1 MAKIVGIACAKL
13 GLAGAWSKPALFMA
27 ETRFALLHRPT
38 AQFGLMLLVGLIT
51 RASVFGDLSYF
62 SDELFYFLAGQRMH
76 DGMLP
81 YVDVWDRK
89 GPALFLTY
97 YLIAGVSA
105 SVWAYQIAAWAFA
118 STTAFVIARI
128 ALRFTGVQG
137 ALAAGGVYLFSLAL
151 FGGAGGQSPVFYN
164 LWTALAALMVLR
176 GRWREML
183 AAMALAGLAI
193 AYKQSAAPEALFL
206 GLAAVWRLRQEGATG
221 AQLARRGL
229 LLALAGALP
238 FALFAAFYAA
248 AGHFDAFWQA
258 MVTSNLRKA
267 YNPVGDHW
275 VRIGALAKLS
285 SPLLLGAIAGL
296 VLAERR
302 TPRAFISCW
311 IAAALLGFVLVP
323 NFYEH
328 YLLPVLVPLSVASA
342 ALFNRGAV
350 GLGAAAAAALVFAA
364 NSPMFAFAKR
374 AEARAA
380 MEGIAADIRARNPR
394 PRLFVYEGPVWL
406 YAMLHSY
413 PPSPLLNNFHLYFPP
428 EEGVSQFDAAAEVQR
443 NLAWRPDVIVT
454 YNNWEPWE
462 ENARTAPLVRGYVAK
477 TCRHWFTRDYHEN
490 YRSYRIDVWGDCN
503 APARAPGV
511 TPSAASPAPAARPD
525 GN

>member
-1 MAKIVGIACAKL
+1 ML
-13 GLAGAWSKPALFMA
+13 DSRPTPAL
-27 ETRFALLHRPT
+27 LDRPA
-38 AQFGLMLLVGLIT
+38 AQLGLMLLVGLVT

-76 DGMLP
+76 EGLLP

-97 YLIAGVSA
+97 FLIAGVSK
-105 SVWAYQIAAWAFA
+105 SVWAYQIAAWLFA
-118 STTAFVIARI
+118 SVTACIISRI

-164 LWTALAALMVLR
+164 LWMALAALLVLR
-176 GRWREML
+176 GRWLEML

-193 AYKQSAAPEALFL
+193 AYKQSAAPEAMFL
-206 GLAAVWRLRQEGATG
+206 GVAVLWRLRQDGATV
-221 AQLARRGL
+221 AQLLRRAL
-229 LLALAGALP
+229 LLAFAGALP
-238 FALFAAFYAA
+238 FALFALFYAA
-248 AGHFDAFWQA
+248 TGHFDAFWQA

-275 VRIGALAKLS
+275 VRIAALAKLS
-285 SPLLLGAIAGL
+285 SPLLLGAIGGL
-296 VLAERR
+296 ALGGK
-302 TPRAFISCW
+302 TMPRAFIGGW
-311 IAAALLGFVLVP
+311 IIAALLGFVLIP

-328 YLLPVLVPLSVASA
+328 YLLPVLLPLSVASA

-350 GLGAAAAAALVFAA
+350 GLGAGAAAALVFAA
-364 NSPMFAFAKR
+364 NSPMLAFAKR

-380 MEGIAADIRARNPR
+380 MEGIAADIRARNPH

-406 YAMLHSY
+406 YAMLDSY

-428 EEGVSQFDAAAEVQR
+428 EEGVSQFDSAAEVQR
-443 NLAWRPDVIVT
+443 NLNWKPDVVVT

-462 ENARTAPLVRGYVAK
+462 ENARTAPLVRGYVAGA
-477 TCRHWFTRDYHEN
+477 CRHWFTRDYHEN
-490 YRSYRIDVWGDCN
+490 YRSYRIDVWGDCKW
-503 APARAPGV
+503 
-511 TPSAASPAPAARPD
+511 PSAAQGFGGVSSTAAATGR
-525 GN
+525 

>member
-1 MAKIVGIACAKL
+1 MTVGTTA
-13 GLAGAWSKPALFMA
+13 LARLLDRPAA
-27 ETRFALLHRPT
+27 QFAL
-38 AQFGLMLLVGLIT
+38 MLVVGVVT

-76 DGMLP
+76 DGLLP

-97 YLIAGVSA
+97 YLIAGVSR
-105 SVWAYQIAAWAFA
+105 SVWAYQIAAWIFA
-118 STTAFVIARI
+118 SATAFVIARI
-128 ALRFTGVQG
+128 ALRFTGLQG
-137 ALAAGGVYLFSLAL
+137 ALTAGGVYLFSLAL

-164 LWTALAALMVLR
+164 LWMAFAVLLVLR
-176 GRWREML
+176 GEWRGMV
-183 AAMALAGLAI
+183 AGMALAGLAI

-206 GLAAVWRLRQEGATG
+206 GLAALWQLRQDGTKGDA
-221 AQLARRGL
+221 LVRRAL
-229 LLALAGALP
+229 LLAVAGSLP
-238 FALFAAFYAA
+238 FVLFALFYLA

-258 MVTSNLRKA
+258 MVTSNLHKA

-275 VRIGALAKLS
+275 VRVAALAKLS

-296 VLAERR
+296 ALGEKAM
-302 TPRAFISCW
+302 PRLFLGGW
-311 IAAALLGFVLVP
+311 IVAALIGFVSVP

-328 YLLPVLVPLSVASA
+328 YLLPVLVPLSAASA

-350 GLGAAAAAALVFAA
+350 GLGAATAAALVFAA
-364 NSPMFAFAKR
+364 NSPMFAFTKR

-380 MEGIAADIRARNPR
+380 MDAIAADIRARGPK

-406 YAMLHSY
+406 YAMVDSY

-428 EEGVSQFDAAAEVQR
+428 EEGVSQFDSAAEVQR
-443 NLAWRPDVIVT
+443 NLAWKPDVIVT

-462 ENARTAPLVRGYVAK
+462 ENARTAPLVRGYVAQH
-477 TCRHWFTRDYHEN
+477 CRRWSTRDYHEN
-490 YRSYRIDVWGDCN
+490 YRSYRIDIWGDCN
-503 APARAPGV
+503 APAP
-511 TPSAASPAPAARPD
+511 
-525 GN
+525 

>member
-1 MAKIVGIACAKL
+1 MTG
-13 GLAGAWSKPALFMA
+13 
-27 ETRFALLHRPT
+27 PT
-38 AQFGLMLLVGLIT
+38 ALARIFDCPAAQLGLMLLVGLVT
-51 RASVFGDLSYF
+51 RVSVFGDLSYF

-76 DGMLP
+76 ADGIHGGLLP

-118 STTAFVIARI
+118 SATAFVIARI

-137 ALAAGGVYLFSLAL
+137 ALAAGSVYLFSLAL

-164 LWTALAALMVLR
+164 LWMALAALLVLQGKWRGMV
-176 GRWREML
+176 

-193 AYKQSAAPEALFL
+193 AYKQSAVPEALFL
-206 GLAAVWRLRQEGATG
+206 GLVALWRLRQDGASWPK
-221 AQLARRGL
+221 LARRAV

-238 FALFAAFYAA
+238 FALFALFYAA
-248 AGHFDAFWQA
+248 IDQFDAFWQA

-285 SPLLLGAIAGL
+285 SPLLLGALAGL

-302 TPRAFISCW
+302 IPRAFIGGW
-311 IAAALLGFVLVP
+311 IAAAVIGFVLVP

-380 MEGIAADIRARNPR
+380 MAGIAADIRARNPR

-406 YAMLHSY
+406 YAMLDSY

-428 EEGVSQFDAAAEVQR
+428 EEGVSQFDAATEVQR
-443 NLAWRPDVIVT
+443 NLAWKPDVIVT

-462 ENARTAPLVRGYVAK
+462 ENARTAPLVRGYVAQR
-477 TCRHWFTRDYHEN
+477 CSHWFTRDYHEN

-503 APARAPGV
+503 TPAI
-511 TPSAASPAPAARPD
+511 TPSAASPALLQQPG

>member
-1 MAKIVGIACAKL
+1 MTAGQPALARMLERPAAQL
-13 GLAGAWSKPALFMA
+13 GL
-27 ETRFALLHRPT
+27 
-38 AQFGLMLLVGLIT
+38 LLVVGLVT

-76 DGMLP
+76 YGLLP

-97 YLIAGVSA
+97 YLIAGVSK
-105 SVWAYQIAAWAFA
+105 SVWAYQIAAWLFA
-118 STTAFVIARI
+118 SSTAFVIARI

-137 ALAAGGVYLFSLAL
+137 ALAAGSVYLFSLAL

-164 LWTALAALMVLR
+164 LWMALAALLVLR
-176 GRWREML
+176 GKWREML

-206 GLAAVWRLRQEGATG
+206 GLAALWRLRQDGTKGGALVCR
-221 AQLARRGL
+221 ALVLAV
-229 LLALAGALP
+229 AGALP
-238 FALFAAFYAA
+238 FALFALFYLAVS
-248 AGHFDAFWQA
+248 HFDAFWQA

-275 VRIGALAKLS
+275 TRIAALAKLS
-285 SPLLLGAIAGL
+285 SPLWLGAIAGMAL
-296 VLAERR
+296 GRKQM
-302 TPRAFISCW
+302 PRWFIGGW
-311 IAAALLGFVLVP
+311 IFAALIGFVSVP

-342 ALFNRGAV
+342 SLFNRGAV

-380 MEGIAADIRARNPR
+380 MEQIAADIRTRQPN

-406 YAMLHSY
+406 YAMLDSY

-428 EEGVSQFDAAAEVQR
+428 EEGVSQFDSAAEVQR
-443 NLAWRPDVIVT
+443 NLNWKPDVIVT

-462 ENARTAPLVRGYVAK
+462 ENARTAPLVRGYVAQK
-477 TCRHWFTRDYHEN
+477 CRHWATRDYHEN
-490 YRSYRIDVWGDCN
+490 YRSYRLDVWGDCN
-503 APARAPGV
+503 AAPI
-511 TPSAASPAPAARPD
+511 PSAASPAPGPRPG

>member
-1 MAKIVGIACAKL
+1 MTFPAT
-13 GLAGAWSKPALFMA
+13 LARLFDRPA
-27 ETRFALLHRPT
+27 
-38 AQFGLMLLVGLIT
+38 AQLGLMLLVGLVT

-76 DGMLP
+76 DGLLP

-97 YLIAGVSA
+97 YLIAGVSR
-105 SVWAYQIAAWAFA
+105 SVWAYQITAWLFA
-118 STTAFVIARI
+118 SATAFVIARI
-128 ALRFTGVQG
+128 ALRFTSTQG

-164 LWTALAALMVLR
+164 LWIALAALLVLR
-176 GRWREML
+176 GHWRGML

-206 GLAAVWRLRQEGATG
+206 GFAALWRLRKDGIKGAG
-221 AQLARRGL
+221 LVRRIL
-229 LLALAGALP
+229 LLAFAGALP
-238 FALFAAFYAA
+238 FALFSLFYLAI
-248 AGHFDAFWQA
+248 GHFDAFWHA

-267 YNPVGDHW
+267 YDPVGDHW

-285 SPLLLGAIAGL
+285 SPLLLGAVAGL
-296 VLAERR
+296 VLADR
-302 TPRAFISCW
+302 TKPRLFMVGW
-311 IAAALLGFVLVP
+311 IAAALVGFVLVP

-374 AEARAA
+374 AEARVA
-380 MEGIAADIRARNPR
+380 MEGIAADIRARNPN

-406 YAMLHSY
+406 YAMLESY

-428 EEGVSQFDAAAEVQR
+428 EDGVSQFNPAAEVQR
-443 NLAWRPDVIVT
+443 NLAWKPDVIVT

-462 ENARTAPLVRGYVAK
+462 ENASTAPLVRGYVVQH
-477 TCRHWFTRDYHEN
+477 CRLWFTRDYHEN

-503 APARAPGV
+503 KPAL
-511 TPSAASPAPAARPD
+511 TPSPASPAPPQQPG

>member
-1 MAKIVGIACAKL
+1 MT
-13 GLAGAWSKPALFMA
+13 AGPSALTRLLDRPA
-27 ETRFALLHRPT
+27 
-38 AQFGLMLLVGLIT
+38 AQFGLLLLVGLVT
-51 RASVFGDLSYF
+51 RVSVFGDLSYF

-76 DGMLP
+76 DGLLP

-97 YLIAGVSA
+97 YLIAGVSS
-105 SVWAYQIAAWAFA
+105 SVWAYQLAAWLFA

-137 ALAAGGVYLFSLAL
+137 ALAAGCIYLFSLAL

-164 LWTALAALMVLR
+164 LWMALAALLVLR
-176 GRWREML
+176 GKWRELL

-193 AYKQSAAPEALFL
+193 AYKQSAVPEALFL
-206 GLAAVWRLRQEGATG
+206 GSAALLRLRADGLIG
-221 AQLARRGL
+221 SQLLRRAA
-229 LLALAGALP
+229 LLAIAGILP
-238 FALFAAFYAA
+238 FALFGVSYAA
-248 AGHFDAFWQA
+248 VGQFDAFWQA

-285 SPLLLGAIAGL
+285 SPLLLGAIAGI
-296 VLAERR
+296 AMGERR
-302 TPRAFISCW
+302 MPRLFIGGW
-311 IAAALLGFVLVP
+311 IVAALIGFLLVP

-342 ALFNRGAV
+342 PLFNRGAV

-380 MEGIAADIRARNPR
+380 MQRIAADIRQRQPN

-406 YAMLHSY
+406 YALLDSY

-428 EEGVSQFDAAAEVQR
+428 EEGVSQFDSAAEVQR
-443 NLAWRPDVIVT
+443 NLAWKPDVIVT
-454 YNNWEPWE
+454 YANWAPWE
-462 ENARTAPLVRGYVAK
+462 ENARTAPLVRGYVAQN
-477 TCRHWFTRDYHEN
+477 CRHWSSRDYHEN
-490 YRSYRIDVWGDCN
+490 YRSYRLDIWGDCN
-503 APARAPGV
+503 V
-511 TPSAASPAPAARPD
+511 TPSAASPAPARRPG

>member
-1 MAKIVGIACAKL
+1 MPVN
-13 GLAGAWSKPALFMA
+13 
-27 ETRFALLHRPT
+27 RFALFHRPA
-38 AQFGLMLLVGLIT
+38 AQFGLMLLVGLGT

-76 DGMLP
+76 DGLLP

-97 YLIAGVSA
+97 YLIAGFSK
-105 SVWAYQIAAWAFA
+105 SVWAYQIAAWLFA
-118 STTAFVIARI
+118 SATAFVIARI

-151 FGGAGGQSPVFYN
+151 FGGSGGQSPVFYN
-164 LWTALAALMVLR
+164 LWMALAALLVLR
-176 GRWREML
+176 GKWREML

-206 GLAAVWRLRQEGATG
+206 GLAALWRLRQDGATA
-221 AQLARRGL
+221 AQLLKRAL
-229 LLALAGALP
+229 LLAFAGALP
-238 FALFAAFYAA
+238 FILFGLFYAA

-296 VLAERR
+296 VLGGKALPRR
-302 TPRAFISCW
+302 FIGGW
-311 IAAALLGFVLVP
+311 IIAALVGFVLVP

-350 GLGAAAAAALVFAA
+350 GLGAAAAATLVFAA

-380 MEGIAADIRARNPR
+380 MEGIAADIRARNPH
-394 PRLFVYEGPVWL
+394 PRLFIYEGPVWL
-406 YAMLHSY
+406 YAMLDTY

-443 NLAWRPDVIVT
+443 NLAWKPDVIVT

-462 ENARTAPLVRGYVAK
+462 ENARTAPLLRGYVAK
-477 TCRHWFTRDYHEN
+477 ACRHWFTRDYHEN

-503 APARAPGV
+503 APAP
-511 TPSAASPAPAARPD
+511 TPSAASPAPAPRPG

>member
-1 MAKIVGIACAKL
+1 MPVDRSPLLKR
-13 GLAGAWSKPALFMA
+13 PA
-27 ETRFALLHRPT
+27 
-38 AQFGLMLLVGLIT
+38 AQFGLMLLVGLVT

-76 DGMLP
+76 ANGNQGGLLP

-97 YLIAGVSA
+97 YLIAGISK
-105 SVWAYQIAAWAFA
+105 SVWAYQITAWLFA
-118 STTAFVIARI
+118 SATAFVIARI

-151 FGGAGGQSPVFYN
+151 FGGSGGQSPVFYN
-164 LWTALAALMVLR
+164 LWIALAALLVLR
-176 GRWREML
+176 GQWREML
-183 AAMALAGLAI
+183 GAMVLAGLAI

-206 GLAAVWRLRQEGATG
+206 GLAALWRLRQDGATA
-221 AQLARRGL
+221 AQLLRRAL

-238 FALFAAFYAA
+238 FILFALFYASI
-248 AGHFDAFWQA
+248 GHFDAFWQA

-296 VLAERR
+296 VLAERNK
-302 TPRAFISCW
+302 PRLFIGGW
-311 IAAALLGFVLVP
+311 LAAALVGFVLVP

-328 YLLPVLVPLSVASA
+328 YLLPVLLPLSVASA

-380 MEGIAADIRARNPR
+380 MEGIAADIRARNPH

-406 YAMLHSY
+406 YAMLDSY

-428 EEGVSQFDAAAEVQR
+428 EEGVSQFDSAAEVQR
-443 NLAWRPDVIVT
+443 NLNWQPDVIVT

-462 ENARTAPLVRGYVAK
+462 ENARTAPLVRGYVAQN
-477 TCRHWFTRDYHEN
+477 CRHWFTRDYHEN
-490 YRSYRIDVWGDCN
+490 YRSYRIDVWGDCS
-503 APARAPGV
+503 APAL
-511 TPSAASPAPAARPD
+511 TPSAASPAPPRQPG

>member
-1 MAKIVGIACAKL
+1 MPVNR
-13 GLAGAWSKPALFMA
+13 PALL
-27 ETRFALLHRPT
+27 ERPA
-38 AQFGLMLLVGLIT
+38 AQFGLMLLVGLVT

-76 DGMLP
+76 ADGIHGGLLP

-97 YLIAGVSA
+97 YLIAGISR
-105 SVWAYQIAAWAFA
+105 SVWAYQIAAWLFA
-118 STTAFVIARI
+118 SATAYVIARI

-137 ALAAGGVYLFSLAL
+137 ALAAGSVYLLSLAL

-164 LWTALAALMVLR
+164 LWMALAALLVLR
-176 GRWREML
+176 GAWREML

-193 AYKQSAAPEALFL
+193 AYKQSAVPEALFL
-206 GLAAVWRLRQEGATG
+206 GLAALWRLRQDGATG
-221 AQLARRGL
+221 AELIRRGL
-229 LLALAGALP
+229 LLGIAGALP
-238 FALFAAFYAA
+238 FALFALFYAA

-296 VLAERR
+296 ALAERR
-302 TPRAFISCW
+302 TPRAFIGGW

-350 GLGAAAAAALVFAA
+350 GLGAAAAATLVFAA

-406 YAMLHSY
+406 YAMLDSY

-443 NLAWRPDVIVT
+443 NLAWQPDVIVT
-454 YNNWEPWE
+454 YSNWEPWE
-462 ENARTAPLVRGYVAK
+462 ENARTAPLVRGYVAEQ
-477 TCRHWFTRDYHEN
+477 CRHWFTRDYHEN

-503 APARAPGV
+503 APVQV
-511 TPSAASPAPAARPD
+511 TPSAASPAPPAQPG